1 MRKRK
6 EEPTPEVELPV
17 TPMLDMTFQL
27 LAFFIMTFKPASMVE
42 GQMEFSLPASGEAR
56 AKTPDQVDPDK
67 VSDSELALKSQITVI
82 LNADQG
88 NISSGTLV
96 GVRVQTPSNP
106 GIDVKNIEGLLKFLK
121 DQRSSQDITNKDDI
135 QLQADSNLR
144 YAFVIKAMDA
154 CTRAGFTRV
163 GFSPPPDLTT
173 APKD

>member
-6 EEPTPEVELPV
+6 AEATPEVELPV

-42 GQMEFSLPASGEAR
+42 GQMEFALPASGEAR
-56 AKTPDQVDPDK
+56 AKTQDQVDPDK
-67 VSDSELALKSQITVI
+67 PSENDLALKSQITVI

-88 NISSGTLV
+88 VNSGALV

-106 GIDVKNIEGLLKFLK
+106 GYDVKTLEGLKKFLK
-121 DQRSSQDITNKDDI
+121 EQRSSQDITQKDDI
-135 QLQADSNLR
+135 QLQGDSNLR
-144 YAFVIKAMDA
+144 YAFIIQAMDA
-154 CTRAGFTRV
+154 CTSAGFTRV
-163 GFSPPPDLTT
+163 GLSPPPDLAT